1 MFLIQLVPNAKEHDD
16 NFLVSVISQ
25 SGAKNNNFNPIKLA
39 THIHQEVIQS
49 VNSQHDNP
57 YFMGRYIQ
65 SWWMHPPTLVRELV
79 DASTD
84 SVYRVGGCIN
94 RL

>member
-39 THIHQEVIQS
+39 THIHQEVI
-49 VNSQHDNP
+49 
-57 YFMGRYIQ
+57 FMLFAITPQ
-65 SWWMHPPTLVRELV
+65 VES
-79 DASTD
+79 
-84 SVYRVGGCIN
+84 
-94 RL
+94 